1 MYQRRK
7 SKGYMKTHTTNVSQ
21 KVIIYYIYKLLLT
34 GEALHLCD
42 RKQ

>member
-7 SKGYMKTHTTNVSQ
+7 SKGYMKTHTTNVTQ
-21 KVIIYYIYKLLLT
+21 KVSKNYIYKLLLT
-34 GEALHLCD
+34 GEALHLGD